1 MYRLYKV
8 QKYCCFTLHLPVLSV
23 SVINAMCRVIHDK
36 NARRREK
43 GLKDVKQDAFKNR
56 SSKEVVLN
64 INTGFFFAARSSTNP
79 ITV

>member
-1 MYRLYKV
+1 MHRLYKV
-8 QKYCCFTLHLPVLSV
+8 QKYCCFTLHLPVLSM
-23 SVINAMCRVIHDK
+23 SVIMTK

-43 GLKDVKQDAFKNR
+43 GIKDVKQDAFKNR